1 MSVCLV
7 LPLKSLHEGKTRLA
21 AALRNSERAALI
33 EQLLAHTIEQAAQ
46 FPGLGHTL
54 LVSACEQARARA
66 RQYGVR
72 VLDEPVPGLNHA
84 LQHARTTLWAEGVA
98 KMLIV
103 PCDLPLLNAEDLRCL
118 ADASTPHS
126 VPIAP
131 DRGRR
136 GTNGLCLPASAPFQ
150 FAFGDH
156 SFELHRRMS
165 ERLQF
170 SVTEVDRPGLAFD
183 VDTPAD
189 LVQLRAVSSGTN
201 YTKPVTLGSSRSSIA
216 KS

>member
-7 LPLKSLHEGKTRLA
+7 LPLKSLREGKTRLA
-21 AALRNSERAALI
+21 VALSDSERTALI
-33 EQLLAHTIEQAAQ
+33 EQLLAHTVQQAAQ
-46 FPGLGHTL
+46 FPGLAHTL
-54 LVSACEQARARA
+54 LVSGCKETRARA
-66 RQYGVR
+66 HQYGIE

-84 LQHARTTLWAEGVA
+84 LQHARTALCARGVA

-103 PCDLPLLNAEDLRCL
+103 PCDLPLLSAEDLQGL
-118 ADASTPHS
+118 ADASTLHS
-126 VPIAP
+126 VAISP
-131 DRGRR
+131 DRARR

-150 FAFGDH
+150 FAFGDL

-165 ERLQF
+165 ERLQL
-170 SVTEVDRPGLAFD
+170 SVTEVDRSGLAFD

-189 LVQLRAVSSGTN
+189 FAELRAVSSGTN
-201 YTKPVTLGSSRSSIA
+201 YTDSLMLRSSRSSIA